1 MSRFPRLAVLVATAA
16 LLVAAA
22 PTSVPASADRPTAT
36 ASGKCGVGDG
46 RGFGTTYVLW
56 IRKRNISCRKAKALI
71 RKFHDCRK
79 AGPKGPRG
87 RCKSPGAWRCR
98 ENRTVGRGS
107 FDSTARCRKGGKRV
121 RHGYT
126 QWT

>member
-1 MSRFPRLAVLVATAA
+1 MSRFPRLAVLIAAAA

-22 PTSVPASADRPTAT
+22 PASAPASADRPTAT
-36 ASGKCGVGDG
+36 TSASCGVGDG

-56 IRKRNISCRKAKALI
+56 IRKKNISCRKAKRLI
-71 RKFHDCRK
+71 RKFHACRK
-79 AGPKGPRG
+79 AGSKGARG
-87 RCKSPGAWRCR
+87 KCRSPGAWRCR

-107 FDSTARCRKGGKRV
+107 FDSVTRCRKGGKRV
-121 RHGYT
+121 RHAYT